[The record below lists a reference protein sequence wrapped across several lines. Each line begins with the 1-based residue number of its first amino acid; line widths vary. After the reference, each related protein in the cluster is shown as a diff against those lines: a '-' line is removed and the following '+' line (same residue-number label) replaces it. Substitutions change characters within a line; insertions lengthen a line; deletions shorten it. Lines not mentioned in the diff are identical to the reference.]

1 MRIDN
6 IYQSP
11 VVSDY
16 PDKETGQMEI
26 LGYNINAQTNRSSN
40 NTVSFNI
47 YIPME
52 KLKEHNMDYNKA
64 TEEAIREL
72 LELDTVKVDAFDAE
86 KIKRTTAKIEDDLSK
101 TAESTTGMITELAL
115 ALSNIKEG
123 N

>member
-52 KLKEHNMDYNKA
+52 KLKEHNMDYYKA

-115 ALSNIKEG
+115 ALSNIQEG